1 MKGELFGTQLGIP
14 FWTWTCFLICHSV
27 PKRLK
32 WAEAHWKTRQWSL
45 KKEEMQEDFHFL
57 LDFEERCSWLNSV
70 FFITVMTFTSCN
82 YGDGAAS
89 W

>member
-1 MKGELFGTQLGIP
+1 MDTGPLENQAVAI
-14 FWTWTCFLICHSV
+14 
-27 PKRLK
+27 
-32 WAEAHWKTRQWSL
+32 
-45 KKEEMQEDFHFL
+45 KKEEMQKDFHFL
-57 LDFEERCSWLNSV
+57 LDFEEWCSWLNSV